1 MHVIAVYDVGQKR
14 VGKVLKVFRKYL
26 TWIQNSVFQG
36 EITEAKYEKLKYDL
50 KKIIDPEYDS
60 VLFFRFRSDFM
71 FKKEFVGKEFN
82 PFDTM
87 I

>member
-1 MHVIAVYDVGQKR
+1 MHVIAVYDIGHKR
-14 VGKVLKVFRKYL
+14 VGKVLKIFRKYL

-36 EITEAKYEKLKYDL
+36 EITLSKYEKLKNEL
-50 KKIIDPEYDS
+50 AKIIEPGYDS
-60 VLFFRFRSDFM
+60 ILFFRFRSDFQ